1 MAKKYFKKKNKVK
14 KGANLPP
21 GKTRLKGLGRDVIP
35 EFRMSRYTDDPDVDN
50 HDKEANK
57 RLANICNKL
66 LDDPSVIARTIIIN
80 EKRRKMIDEAEKEM
94 VKKADEAWGIVAPEC
109 EDEE

>member
-1 MAKKYFKKKNKVK
+1 MAKRYFKKKNKVK

-21 GKTRLKGLGRDVIP
+21 GKIRLKGLGRDVVP
-35 EFRMSRYTDDPDVDN
+35 MFRMSRYTSDPDVDN

-57 RLANICNKL
+57 RLANICNNL
-66 LDDPSVIARTIIIN
+66 LDDPSVLARTIVI
-80 EKRRKMIDEAEKEM
+80 KRRREMINEAEKEM
-94 VKKADEAWGIVAPEC
+94 LEKADEAWGIVTPEC